1 MKLVF
6 VSCYV
11 DPVWCVSFC
20 KISLCEKTKL
30 YDPTNTTM
38 FSTCY
43 EKYKK
48 VLNYYNIL

>member
-6 VSCYV
+6 VSCKK
-11 DPVWCVSFC
+11 PTGSH
-20 KISLCEKTKL
+20 KISLYEKTKL
-30 YDPTNTTM
+30 CDRTNTIM
-38 FSTCY
+38 FSTYY